1 MSGLSMTWTKTKKYL
16 LRTFIVLFPLWLIF
30 VGVIAYEMHQSPE
43 QFGRFMS
50 HMPIATFFVAPFETM
65 WVRARAGHLK
75 PGEPAPDFHLKTLDK
90 TSEVSL
96 SSFRGKSPVVLV
108 FGSYT

>member
-1 MSGLSMTWTKTKKYL
+1 MSRSNWKKYL
-16 LRTFIVLFPLWLIF
+16 LTTVAVVVPVWLAF
-30 VGVIAYEMHQSPE
+30 VGLIGYEMRQPPE

-50 HMPIATFFVAPFETM
+50 HMPVATFFLAPFETM
-65 WVRARAGHLK
+65 WVRARAGSLK
-75 PGEPAPDFHLKTLDK
+75 PGDSAPDFRLKTLDK

-96 SSFRGKSPVVLV
+96 SQFRGKSPVVLI

>member
-1 MSGLSMTWTKTKKYL
+1 MKFHKAKKYL
-16 LRTFIVLFPLWLIF
+16 FRSLAVIVPLWLAF
-30 VGVIAYEMHQSPE
+30 VALIAYEMHQTPE

-65 WVRARAGHLK
+65 WVKARAGHLEV
-75 PGEPAPDFHLKTLDK
+75 GHAAPDFRLKTLDK

-96 SSFRGKSPVVLV
+96 SSFRGKSPVVLI